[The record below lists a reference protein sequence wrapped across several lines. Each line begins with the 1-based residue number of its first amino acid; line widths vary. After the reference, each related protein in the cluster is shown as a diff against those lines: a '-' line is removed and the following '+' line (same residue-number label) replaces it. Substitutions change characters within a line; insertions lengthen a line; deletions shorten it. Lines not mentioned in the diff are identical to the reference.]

1 MPATAAHAFFADDV
15 YKKLKPKTKRL
26 IQKDRKS
33 LLMFAQSTD
42 SMMFYNL
49 LSIKKGKDLR
59 KLSHIFHTE
68 KTNQYFYN
76 LINDIKKNRYY
87 HDSQTVTLLYG
98 FICHYCLDTIAHPF
112 IFYKTG
118 RYEKN
123 QKETIKYNSLHN
135 YMETFIDNTLI
146 KMRGFQSKQFSFR
159 SLCFDF
165 KKFSKELKN
174 TLDNSFDATYHVKNM
189 GKIYYR
195 SLKQM
200 CFILQVFRIDRYG
213 IKKFFYK
220 LIDHITP
227 KTVMRLES
235 ISYYKIPDQYDY
247 LNKRKKKWY
256 YPSNDNISS
265 QKNFFELYEEGVEKA
280 VDIIEQ
286 INDYFY
292 NDNSI
297 DINHLFQNKSYLTGL
312 DCDKKLNLRF
322 FEF

>member
-1 MPATAAHAFFADDV
+1 MPATAAHAFFAEDV
-15 YKKLKPKTKRL
+15 YKNLKPKTQKL
-26 IQKDRKS
+26 IKSEKKS

-49 LSIKKGKDLR
+49 LSIKKGKKLR

-68 KTNQYFYN
+68 NVNLYFYN
-76 LINDIKKNRYY
+76 LINDIKKNQYY
-87 HDSQTVTLLYG
+87 HEPQTLSFLYG
-98 FICHYCLDTIAHPF
+98 LICHYCLDTIAHPF

-123 QKETIKYNSLHN
+123 EKSTLKYNSLHN

-146 KMRGFQSKQFSFR
+146 KQRGFHNKKFSFKT
-159 SLCFDF
+159 LCFDF
-165 KKFSKELKN
+165 KKFSKELES
-174 TLDNSFDATYHVKNM
+174 TLDNSFDTTYHIKNM
-189 GKIYYR
+189 SKIYYQ

-200 CFILQVFRIDRYG
+200 CFILQTFRIDRYG

-227 KTVMRLES
+227 KTIMRLES
-235 ISYYKIPDQYDY
+235 LSYYKILDQYDY
-247 LNKRKKKWY
+247 LNKDKKKWY
-256 YPSNDNISS
+256 DPSDKKISS
-265 QKNFFELYEEGVEKA
+265 RKDFFELYKDGVKNA
-280 VDIIEQ
+280 VMIIEQ

-292 NDNSI
+292 HNKSI
-297 DINHLFQNKSYLTGL
+297 DINRLFQNKSYLTGL
-312 DCDKKLNLRF
+312 DCNKKLKLRF